1 MREHVRLDLN
11 FPDFQAQ
18 LFNLDTSELRAVF
31 KTLKKLSGMSWA
43 EVYADHGLKW
53 EEIKSMKGKYTIRL
67 SRQCRAAVVREG
79 EFMCFRG
86 IHIDHDGAYDKK

>member
-1 MREHVRLDLN
+1 MERVRLDLN

-18 LFNLDTSELRAVF
+18 LFNLDTSELRAIF

-43 EVYADHGLKW
+43 DVYADHGLKW
-53 EEIKSMKGKYTIRL
+53 EEIKAMKGKYTIRL
-67 SRQCRAAVVREG
+67 SRQCRAVVVRER

-86 IHIDHDGAYDKK
+86 IHINHDGAYGKK

>member
-1 MREHVRLDLN
+1 MERVRLDLN

-18 LFNLDTSELRAVF
+18 LFNLDASELRPVF

-53 EEIKSMKGKYTIRL
+53 EEIKSLKGKYSIRL
-67 SRQCRAAVVREG
+67 SRQCRAVVVREG

-86 IHIDHDGAYDKK
+86 IHADHDGAYGKK